1 MRQRGALDRPVV
13 PPEYRSSS
21 RSAPPSA
28 TGSNVSDS
36 PAAMAR
42 ASGIE
47 PGGSASHVP
56 AGASTTP
63 RSPRPTLSTVRTR
76 VPPTTSANVPI
87 DPPHTSATS
96 TPASLS

>member
-1 MRQRGALDRPVV
+1 MRQRGALRQAG
-13 PPEYRSSS
+13 R
-21 RSAPPSA
+21 
-28 TGSNVSDS
+28 
-36 PAAMAR
+36 AARIPQQQQVRAAERNRFERERFAGGNAR